1 VTQFFDLMNFFS
13 SPAGTRWAALF
24 YVRSY
29 GAKSDCAQFPNA
41 RME

>member
-1 VTQFFDLMNFFS
+1 VTQFFDLLNFFS

-24 YVRSY
+24 YVRSC
-29 GAKSDCAQFPNA
+29 GAKSADSQFFNA